1 MNVCFTERICN
12 ECGLLWTCSVENV
25 SAMNV
30 VENVSA
36 MNVVI
41 YEHGLYLFCFEL
53 VVFNV
58 LCFKH
63 GLLWTGLLWMWSI
76 VTVVCC
82 ERVL

>member
-1 MNVCFTERICN
+1 
-12 ECGLLWTCSVENV
+12 
-25 SAMNV
+25 MNV

-58 LCFKH
+58 
-63 GLLWTGLLWMWSI
+63 
-76 VTVVCC
+76 VRC
-82 ERVL
+82 ERGSVVNVVLL